1 MYRMPTAAGNASGR
15 QDRTAARGESMIP
28 AKTDGGLLPEC
39 GREELLD
46 LLLVD
51 RLAAG
56 RDRARGL
63 AARVKRVLALVVLR
77 LVRGG
82 HDARADVCPRAVVQ
96 GLLLAPED
104 VRVRVFV
111 EMGRELWRECQGL
124 VRNITLGE
132 YVRGRRGTVRPAQVC

>member
-1 MYRMPTAAGNASGR
+1 MNT
-15 QDRTAARGESMIP
+15 
-28 AKTDGGLLPEC
+28 TDTSLGLLPER

-82 HDARADVCPRAVVQ
+82 HDARADVRPRAVVQ
-96 GLLLAPED
+96 RLLLAPED

-111 EMGRELWRECQGL
+111 EVGRELRCGCQAL
-124 VRNITLGE
+124 VRNVTYE
-132 YVRGRRGTVRPAQVC
+132 QYVRGRRGTVRPAPVC